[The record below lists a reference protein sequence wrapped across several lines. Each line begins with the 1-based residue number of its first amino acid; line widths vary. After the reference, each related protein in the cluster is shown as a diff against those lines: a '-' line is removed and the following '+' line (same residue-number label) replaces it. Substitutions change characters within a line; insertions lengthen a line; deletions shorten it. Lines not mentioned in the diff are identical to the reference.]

1 MADKTIWQMT
11 QLNMTGD
18 LSSYADD
25 EYLVSHPLGHTASGP
40 AEYVTFSI
48 PFKDLVSS
56 IASAAYLT
64 SDAYGFGL
72 RDKISTDLSLGD
84 LAHLSMISGEQV
96 EEGAIDLLYHVRNAG
111 PLARPTASLP
121 ALSDELLST
130 EASRVR
136 AVSAINHKLGFKDLA
151 FKSEA
156 DLDLNKYAHASAL
169 CLADFK
175 DISATGKIG
184 LSTAAELSTE
194 IQDSISTFLSL
205 GKMAHVD
212 TVRQVHLG
220 EKLNFDASIS
230 GFEGTLDGRY
240 LSAPKDNGSTYGSI
254 KVGYQENGKNYPVK
268 LSAGKAYVTV
278 PWQNGQSEYAFKLS
292 AVPSK
297 SNTIALVTTT
307 SLSVDGHK
315 VGSDESTVTEVTL
328 RPYIADN
335 ITRGSGFAGYSK
347 GLAVFTS
354 DTTISST
361 DGTQFSNDKEKWLR
375 GDGSFAKIPLAASNQ
390 DGLMSKAVYSKLQ
403 TALQNIPAATTT
415 VLGGVKLGTDTKL
428 ASGTPVGV
436 NVNGQAY
443 VDIGQA
449 GTNKLGCIKT
459 GFAKNGN
466 RYPVKLDINGNAYA
480 EVTIENDTAGLI
492 SQIVKAIYPV
502 GAIYITATQTNIC
515 PLQSLAPDTY
525 WQKVEGYYLL
535 ASGTLAGTKENNIAG
550 ATVAAGLPDH
560 AHRFEFY
567 FSGSGS
573 KSGYPNHGSGKACNH
588 KSNTF
593 TTSFASGYNSNIY
606 GKSQTVRPPAYV
618 VSVFRRTA

>member
-11 QLNMTGD
+11 DLNIAGN

-25 EYLVSHPLGHTASGP
+25 KYLVSHPLGRTTTGP
-40 AEYVTFSI
+40 IEYVTFSI

-84 LAHLSMISGEQV
+84 LAHLSMISGQQV
-96 EEGAIDLLYHVRNAG
+96 EEGAIDLLHHVSNAG
-111 PLARPTASLP
+111 PLARPTSSLP

-130 EASRVR
+130 EESRVR

-151 FKSEA
+151 FKGEA
-156 DLDLNKYAHASAL
+156 ELDLKQYAHASAL

-184 LSTAAELSTE
+184 LSTAAELSAK

-220 EKLNFDASIS
+220 EKLNFDSSIS
-230 GFEGTLDGRY
+230 GFESTLDGRY
-240 LSAPKDNGSTYGSI
+240 LSAPTDNGSTYGSI
-254 KVGYQENGKNYPVK
+254 KVGYQQNGKNYPVK
-268 LSAGKAYVTV
+268 LSAGKAYVTI

-297 SNTIALVTTT
+297 ANTIALVTTT
-307 SLSVDGHK
+307 SLSVDGNK
-315 VGSDESTVTEVTL
+315 IGADETTTTEVTL
-328 RPYIADN
+328 SPYIANN
-335 ITRGSGFAGYSK
+335 ITRGAGFTSYRK

-361 DGTQFSNDKEKWLR
+361 DETQFSNDTEKWLR
-375 GDGSFAKIPLAASNQ
+375 GDGSFAKIPIAAANK
-390 DGLMSKAVYSKLQ
+390 DGLLTKADYNKLQ

-428 ASGTPVGV
+428 TSGTPVGV
-436 NVNGQAY
+436 NANGQAY
-443 VDIGQA
+443 VDIGMA
-449 GTNKLGCIKT
+449 ESSKFGCIKT
-459 GFAKNGN
+459 GFVKNGS

-480 EVTIENDTAGLI
+480 DVVIENDTAGLM
-492 SQIVKAIYPV
+492 SQIVKSLYPV
-502 GAIYITATQTNIC
+502 GAIYITATDTSMC
-515 PLQSLAPDTY
+515 PLKILAPDTD

-535 ASGTLAGTKENNIAG
+535 ASGTLAGTKENNTAG

-560 AHRFEFY
+560 AHKFSFN
-567 FSGSGS
+567 FSASGSS
-573 KSGYPNHGSGKACNH
+573 SGYPHHASEKVCNH
-588 KSNTF
+588 KSYTF
-593 TTSFASGYNSNIY
+593 TTGFASSYNSSIY